1 MVLGLLAVAAAVVVG
16 LAACGR
22 TTSTGPSSGSAM
34 KAKAPCAIA
43 YVDWL
48 YLSGGAKCDEA
59 RGVANGIFTGDDG
72 NERRAS

>member
-34 KAKAPCAIA
+34 EAKARCAIA

-48 YLSGGAKCDEA
+48 YLSGA
-59 RGVANGIFTGDDG
+59 
-72 NERRAS
+72 